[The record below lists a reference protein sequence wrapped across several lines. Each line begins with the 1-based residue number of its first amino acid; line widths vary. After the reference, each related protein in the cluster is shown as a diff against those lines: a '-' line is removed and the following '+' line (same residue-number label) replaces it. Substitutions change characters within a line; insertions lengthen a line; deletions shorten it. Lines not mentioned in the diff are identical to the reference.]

1 MCLTLMVL
9 LLLTGCAL
17 LPTTISDLATGM
29 DDTVTISRAEY
40 ERLQRYAELD
50 EIWQIVEQYYYQE
63 PDTQAMLDGAEMG
76 LLYGLGD
83 PYTYY
88 YTPDQYAQLWADD
101 EGEYAGI
108 GIQIMGNYA
117 TGLCTISRVFLDSP
131 ALDAGLRKGDVLTRV
146 EDIDVVTTT
155 LQDAVNIM
163 RGEPGTPVNV
173 QVQRGDQLL
182 DFVVDRA
189 VVHVNWVNSCMLDGD
204 VGYISLYEFS
214 GDCSPSFAVHLD
226 NLMSQGA
233 KALVID
239 LRDNPGG
246 WVDDAQKV
254 ADMFLEEGNVASLVY
269 RDGTTELY
277 TTTTDGKEN
286 PIPLVVL
293 VNEYSASASEILAGA
308 LQDRGRATIVGT
320 QTFGKGVVQ
329 YVLPVGT
336 RGAGMQLTVAQY
348 YTPSGNEVHKVGITP
363 DIEATLPEGDTTMY
377 DIGDLDDAQLKKAYE
392 VALDLIEPK
401 KSLFICF
408 KTVYTKANHPAK
420 PSGLAC
426 GGGGWACVCSR
437 LRARE
442 PRFLRPR

>member
-1 MCLTLMVL
+1 MKNPSQKRFKLMCLMLSVC

-17 LPTTISDLATGM
+17 LPTTVSDAAMGKE
-29 DDTVTISRAEY
+29 DTVTISRAEY

-63 PDTQAMLDGAEMG
+63 PNAQDMLDGAEMG

-83 PYTYY
+83 PYTYFY
-88 YTPDQYAQLWADD
+88 DPEQYAAMWADD
-101 EGEYAGI
+101 EGEYGGV
-108 GIQIMGNYA
+108 GIQIMGDYV

-131 ALDAGLRKGDVLTRV
+131 ALEAGLRKGDILVKV
-146 EDIDVVTTT
+146 EDLDVVATT

-163 RGEPGTPVNV
+163 RGDIGTPVNI

-182 DFVVDRA
+182 DFVVERR
-189 VVHVNWVNSCMLDGD
+189 VVHVNWVNSCMLEGD

-214 GDCSPSFAVHLD
+214 GDCSTSFAVHLD
-226 NLMSQGA
+226 NLMNEGA

-254 ADMFLEEGNVASLVY
+254 ADMFLAEGEVASLVY
-269 RDGTTELY
+269 RDGSSEHY
-277 TTTTDGKEN
+277 ATTTDGKEN
-286 PIPLVVL
+286 AIPLVVL

-308 LQDRGRATIVGT
+308 LQDRGRATIVGAK
-320 QTFGKGVVQ
+320 TFGKGVVQ

-348 YTPSGNEVHKVGITP
+348 YTPNGSEVHKVGITP
-363 DIEATLPEGDTTMY
+363 DVEAQLPEGDTTMY
-377 DIGDLDDAQLKKAYE
+377 DIGDLNDQQLKQAYD
-392 VALDLIEPK
+392 VALGLIAE
-401 KSLFICF
+401 
-408 KTVYTKANHPAK
+408 
-420 PSGLAC
+420 
-426 GGGGWACVCSR
+426 
-437 LRARE
+437 
-442 PRFLRPR
+442 

>member
-17 LPTTISDLATGM
+17 LPTTISDLAAGM

-108 GIQIMGNYA
+108 GIQIMGDYA

-320 QTFGKGVVQ
+320 FGKGVVQ

-348 YTPSGNEVHKVGITP
+348 YTPNGNEVHKVGITP

-392 VALDLIEPK
+392 VALDLIEP
-401 KSLFICF
+401 
-408 KTVYTKANHPAK
+408 
-420 PSGLAC
+420 
-426 GGGGWACVCSR
+426 
-437 LRARE
+437 
-442 PRFLRPR
+442 

>member
-1 MCLTLMVL
+1 MKTLSKKRFKLMCLTLMVL

-83 PYTYY
+83 PYTSY
-88 YTPDQYAQLWADD
+88 YTPDQSAQLWADD

-308 LQDRGRATIVGT
+308 LQDRGRATIMGT

-348 YTPSGNEVHKVGITP
+348 YTPNGNEVHKVGITP

-392 VALDLIEPK
+392 VALDLIEP
-401 KSLFICF
+401 
-408 KTVYTKANHPAK
+408 
-420 PSGLAC
+420 
-426 GGGGWACVCSR
+426 
-437 LRARE
+437 
-442 PRFLRPR
+442 

>member
-1 MCLTLMVL
+1 MKTLSKKRFKLMCLTLMVL

-63 PDTQAMLDGAEMG
+63 PDTMGMLDGAEMG

-254 ADMFLEEGNVASLVY
+254 ADMFLEEVNVASLVY

-348 YTPSGNEVHKVGITP
+348 YTPNGNEVHKVGITP

-392 VALDLIEPK
+392 VALDLIEP
-401 KSLFICF
+401 
-408 KTVYTKANHPAK
+408 
-420 PSGLAC
+420 
-426 GGGGWACVCSR
+426 
-437 LRARE
+437 
-442 PRFLRPR
+442 

>member
-1 MCLTLMVL
+1 MCLALMVSL
-9 LLLTGCAL
+9 MLTGCAL
-17 LPTTISDLATGM
+17 LPTTVSDAVLGT
-29 DDTVTISRAEY
+29 DDTVTISRSEY

-50 EIWQIVEQYYYQE
+50 EIWQIVETYYYQE
-63 PDTQAMLDGAEMG
+63 PDEESMLDGAEMG

-88 YTPDQYAQLWADD
+88 YTPEQYAQLWADD

-108 GIQIMGNYA
+108 GIQIMGDYI

-131 ALDAGLRKGDVLTRV
+131 ALDAGLRKGDILTRV
-146 EDIDVVTTT
+146 EDVDVVATT

-189 VVHVNWVNSCMLDGD
+189 VVHVNWVNSCMLEGN

-226 NLMSQGA
+226 NLMNEGA
-233 KALVID
+233 RSLIID

-254 ADMFLEEGNVASLVY
+254 ADMFLAEGNVASLVY

-336 RGAGMQLTVAQY
+336 RGAGMQITVAQY
-348 YTPSGNEVHKVGITP
+348 YTPNGNEVHKVGITP

-377 DIGDLDDAQLKKAYE
+377 DIGDLGDAQLKKAHE
-392 VALDLIEPK
+392 IAL
-401 KSLFICF
+401 SL
-408 KTVYTKANHPAK
+408 T
-420 PSGLAC
+420 GD
-426 GGGGWACVCSR
+426 
-437 LRARE
+437 
-442 PRFLRPR
+442 

>member
-1 MCLTLMVL
+1 MKTLSKKRFKLMCLTLMVL

-17 LPTTISDLATGM
+17 LPTTISDLAAGM

-108 GIQIMGNYA
+108 GIQIMGDYA

-348 YTPSGNEVHKVGITP
+348 YTPNGNEVHKVGITP

-392 VALDLIEPK
+392 VALDLIEP
-401 KSLFICF
+401 
-408 KTVYTKANHPAK
+408 
-420 PSGLAC
+420 
-426 GGGGWACVCSR
+426 
-437 LRARE
+437 
-442 PRFLRPR
+442 

>member
-1 MCLTLMVL
+1 MKTLSKKRFKLMCLTLMVL

-40 ERLQRYAELD
+40 ERLQRYSELD

-108 GIQIMGNYA
+108 GIQIMGDYA

-348 YTPSGNEVHKVGITP
+348 YTPNGNEVHKLGITP
-363 DIEATLPEGDTTMY
+363 DIEASLPEGDTTMY
-377 DIGDLDDAQLKKAYE
+377 DIGDLDDDQLKKAYE
-392 VALDLIEPK
+392 VALDLIEP
-401 KSLFICF
+401 
-408 KTVYTKANHPAK
+408 
-420 PSGLAC
+420 
-426 GGGGWACVCSR
+426 
-437 LRARE
+437 
-442 PRFLRPR
+442 

>member
-1 MCLTLMVL
+1 MCLALMVSL
-9 LLLTGCAL
+9 MLTGCAL
-17 LPTTISDLATGM
+17 LPTTVSDAVLGT
-29 DDTVTISRAEY
+29 DDTVTISRSEY

-50 EIWQIVEQYYYQE
+50 EIWQIVETYYYQE
-63 PDTQAMLDGAEMG
+63 PDEESMLDGAEMG

-88 YTPDQYAQLWADD
+88 YTPEQYAQLWADD

-108 GIQIMGNYA
+108 GIQIMGDYI

-131 ALDAGLRKGDVLTRV
+131 ALDAGLRKGDILTRV
-146 EDIDVVTTT
+146 EDVDVVATT

-189 VVHVNWVNSCMLDGD
+189 VVHVNWVNSCMLEGN

-226 NLMSQGA
+226 NLMNEGA
-233 KALVID
+233 RSLIID

-254 ADMFLEEGNVASLVY
+254 ADMFLAEGNVASLVY

-348 YTPSGNEVHKVGITP
+348 YTPNGNEVHKVGITP

-377 DIGDLDDAQLKKAYE
+377 DIGDLSDAQLKKAHE
-392 VALDLIEPK
+392 IAL
-401 KSLFICF
+401 SL
-408 KTVYTKANHPAK
+408 T
-420 PSGLAC
+420 GD
-426 GGGGWACVCSR
+426 
-437 LRARE
+437 
-442 PRFLRPR
+442 

>member
-1 MCLTLMVL
+1 MKTPSNKRFKLMCLALMVS

-17 LPTTISDLATGM
+17 LPTTISDLVTGA

-50 EIWQIVEQYYYQE
+50 EIWQIVEQYYYQD
-63 PDTQAMLDGAEMG
+63 PDTEAMLDGAEMG

-108 GIQIMGNYA
+108 GIQIMGDYT

-182 DFVVDRA
+182 DFVVQRA

-226 NLMSQGA
+226 NLMNQGA

-348 YTPSGNEVHKVGITP
+348 YTPNGNEVHKVGITP

-377 DIGDLDDAQLKKAYE
+377 DIGDLDDAQLKAAYE
-392 VALDLIEPK
+392 VALGLIEP
-401 KSLFICF
+401 
-408 KTVYTKANHPAK
+408 
-420 PSGLAC
+420 
-426 GGGGWACVCSR
+426 
-437 LRARE
+437 
-442 PRFLRPR
+442 

>member
-131 ALDAGLRKGDVLTRV
+131 ALDAGLRKGDILTRV

-348 YTPSGNEVHKVGITP
+348 YTPNGNEVHKVGITP

-392 VALDLIEPK
+392 VALDLIEP
-401 KSLFICF
+401 
-408 KTVYTKANHPAK
+408 
-420 PSGLAC
+420 
-426 GGGGWACVCSR
+426 
-437 LRARE
+437 
-442 PRFLRPR
+442 

>member
-1 MCLTLMVL
+1 MKTLSKKRFKLMCLTLMVL

-40 ERLQRYAELD
+40 DRLQRYAELD

-348 YTPSGNEVHKVGITP
+348 YTPNGNEVHKVGITP

-392 VALDLIEPK
+392 VALDLIEP
-401 KSLFICF
+401 
-408 KTVYTKANHPAK
+408 
-420 PSGLAC
+420 
-426 GGGGWACVCSR
+426 
-437 LRARE
+437 
-442 PRFLRPR
+442 

>member
-1 MCLTLMVL
+1 MKTPSNKRFKLMCLALMVS

-17 LPTTISDLATGM
+17 LPTTISDLVTGA

-40 ERLQRYAELD
+40 DRLQRYAELD

-63 PDTQAMLDGAEMG
+63 PDTEAMLDGAEMG

-108 GIQIMGNYA
+108 GIQIMGDYT

-163 RGEPGTPVNV
+163 RGEPGTPVNL

-182 DFVVDRA
+182 DFVVQRA

-226 NLMSQGA
+226 NLMNQGA

-254 ADMFLEEGNVASLVY
+254 ADMFLQEGNVASLVY

-348 YTPSGNEVHKVGITP
+348 YTPNGNEVHKVGITP

-377 DIGDLDDAQLKKAYE
+377 DIGDLDDAQLKAAYE
-392 VALDLIEPK
+392 VALGLIEP
-401 KSLFICF
+401 
-408 KTVYTKANHPAK
+408 
-420 PSGLAC
+420 
-426 GGGGWACVCSR
+426 
-437 LRARE
+437 
-442 PRFLRPR
+442 

>member
-1 MCLTLMVL
+1 MKTLSKKRFKLMCLTLMVL

-348 YTPSGNEVHKVGITP
+348 YTPNGNEVHKVGITP

-392 VALDLIEPK
+392 VALDRIEP
-401 KSLFICF
+401 
-408 KTVYTKANHPAK
+408 
-420 PSGLAC
+420 
-426 GGGGWACVCSR
+426 
-437 LRARE
+437 
-442 PRFLRPR
+442 

>member
-1 MCLTLMVL
+1 M
-9 LLLTGCAL
+9 
-17 LPTTISDLATGM
+17 LPTTISDLVTGA
-29 DDTVTISRAEY
+29 DDTVTITRAEY
-40 ERLQRYAELD
+40 DRLQRYAELD

-63 PDTQAMLDGAEMG
+63 PDTEAMLDGAEMG

-108 GIQIMGNYA
+108 GIQIMGDYT

-182 DFVVDRA
+182 DFVVQRA

-226 NLMSQGA
+226 NLMNQGA

-348 YTPSGNEVHKVGITP
+348 YTPNGNEVHKVGITP

-377 DIGDLDDAQLKKAYE
+377 DIGDLDDAQLKAAYE
-392 VALDLIEPK
+392 VALGLIEP
-401 KSLFICF
+401 
-408 KTVYTKANHPAK
+408 
-420 PSGLAC
+420 
-426 GGGGWACVCSR
+426 
-437 LRARE
+437 
-442 PRFLRPR
+442 

>member
-1 MCLTLMVL
+1 MKTLSKKRFKLMCLTLMVL

-17 LPTTISDLATGM
+17 LPTTISDLAAGM

-108 GIQIMGNYA
+108 GIQIMGDYA

-189 VVHVNWVNSCMLDGD
+189 VVHVNWVNSYMLDGD

-233 KALVID
+233 KVLVID

-348 YTPSGNEVHKVGITP
+348 YTPNGNEVHKVGITP

-392 VALDLIEPK
+392 VALDLIEP
-401 KSLFICF
+401 
-408 KTVYTKANHPAK
+408 
-420 PSGLAC
+420 
-426 GGGGWACVCSR
+426 
-437 LRARE
+437 
-442 PRFLRPR
+442 

>member
-17 LPTTISDLATGM
+17 LPTTISDLAAGM

-108 GIQIMGNYA
+108 GIQIMGDYA

-348 YTPSGNEVHKVGITP
+348 YTPNGNEVHKVGITP

-392 VALDLIEPK
+392 VALDLIEP
-401 KSLFICF
+401 
-408 KTVYTKANHPAK
+408 
-420 PSGLAC
+420 
-426 GGGGWACVCSR
+426 
-437 LRARE
+437 
-442 PRFLRPR
+442 

>member
-1 MCLTLMVL
+1 MKTFSKKRFRLMCLTLMVL

-348 YTPSGNEVHKVGITP
+348 YTPNGNEVHKVGITP

-392 VALDLIEPK
+392 VALDLIEP
-401 KSLFICF
+401 
-408 KTVYTKANHPAK
+408 
-420 PSGLAC
+420 
-426 GGGGWACVCSR
+426 
-437 LRARE
+437 
-442 PRFLRPR
+442 

>member
-1 MCLTLMVL
+1 MKTPSNKRFKLMCLALMVS

-17 LPTTISDLATGM
+17 LPTTISDLVTGA
-29 DDTVTISRAEY
+29 DDTVTITRAEY

-63 PDTQAMLDGAEMG
+63 PDTEAMLDGAEMG

-108 GIQIMGNYA
+108 GIQIMGDYT

-182 DFVVDRA
+182 DFVVQRA

-226 NLMSQGA
+226 NLMNQGA

-348 YTPSGNEVHKVGITP
+348 YTPNGNEVHKVGITP

-377 DIGDLDDAQLKKAYE
+377 DIGDLDDAQLKAAYE
-392 VALDLIEPK
+392 VALEMIEP
-401 KSLFICF
+401 
-408 KTVYTKANHPAK
+408 
-420 PSGLAC
+420 
-426 GGGGWACVCSR
+426 
-437 LRARE
+437 
-442 PRFLRPR
+442 

>member
-286 PIPLVVL
+286 PIRLVVL

-348 YTPSGNEVHKVGITP
+348 YTPNGNEVHKVGITP

-392 VALDLIEPK
+392 VALDLIEP
-401 KSLFICF
+401 
-408 KTVYTKANHPAK
+408 
-420 PSGLAC
+420 
-426 GGGGWACVCSR
+426 
-437 LRARE
+437 
-442 PRFLRPR
+442 

>member
-88 YTPDQYAQLWADD
+88 YTPEQYAQLWADD

-108 GIQIMGNYA
+108 GIQIMGDYA

-131 ALDAGLRKGDVLTRV
+131 ALDAGLRKGDILTRV

-233 KALVID
+233 KALVLD

-348 YTPSGNEVHKVGITP
+348 YTPNGNEVHKVGITP

-392 VALDLIEPK
+392 VALDLIEP
-401 KSLFICF
+401 
-408 KTVYTKANHPAK
+408 
-420 PSGLAC
+420 
-426 GGGGWACVCSR
+426 
-437 LRARE
+437 
-442 PRFLRPR
+442 

>member
-1 MCLTLMVL
+1 MKTLSKKRFKLMCLTLMVL

-17 LPTTISDLATGM
+17 LPTTISDLAAGM

-246 WVDDAQKV
+246 WVEDAQKV

-348 YTPSGNEVHKVGITP
+348 YTPNGNEVHKVGITP

-392 VALDLIEPK
+392 VALDLIEP
-401 KSLFICF
+401 
-408 KTVYTKANHPAK
+408 
-420 PSGLAC
+420 
-426 GGGGWACVCSR
+426 
-437 LRARE
+437 
-442 PRFLRPR
+442 

>member
-1 MCLTLMVL
+1 MKTPSNKRFKLMCLALMVS

-17 LPTTISDLATGM
+17 LPTTISDLVTGA
-29 DDTVTISRAEY
+29 DDTVTITRAEY

-63 PDTQAMLDGAEMG
+63 PDTEAMLDGAEMG

-108 GIQIMGNYA
+108 GIQIMGDYT

-348 YTPSGNEVHKVGITP
+348 YTPNGNEVHKVGITP

-377 DIGDLDDAQLKKAYE
+377 DIGDLDDAQLKAAYE
-392 VALDLIEPK
+392 VALGLIEP
-401 KSLFICF
+401 
-408 KTVYTKANHPAK
+408 
-420 PSGLAC
+420 
-426 GGGGWACVCSR
+426 
-437 LRARE
+437 
-442 PRFLRPR
+442 

>member
-1 MCLTLMVL
+1 MCLTLMVS

-17 LPTTISDLATGM
+17 LPTTISDLVTGT

-88 YTPDQYAQLWADD
+88 YTPEQYAQLWADD

-108 GIQIMGNYA
+108 GIQIMGDYT

-214 GDCSPSFAVHLD
+214 GDCSPSFTVHLD
-226 NLMSQGA
+226 NLMNQGA

-254 ADMFLEEGNVASLVY
+254 ADMFLDEGNVASLVY

-348 YTPSGNEVHKVGITP
+348 YTPNGNEVHKVGITP

-392 VALDLIEPK
+392 VALDMIEP
-401 KSLFICF
+401 
-408 KTVYTKANHPAK
+408 
-420 PSGLAC
+420 
-426 GGGGWACVCSR
+426 
-437 LRARE
+437 
-442 PRFLRPR
+442 

>member
-1 MCLTLMVL
+1 MKTLSKKRFKLMCLTLMVL

-29 DDTVTISRAEY
+29 DDAVTISRAEY

-348 YTPSGNEVHKVGITP
+348 YTPNGNEVHKVGITP

-392 VALDLIEPK
+392 VALDLIEP
-401 KSLFICF
+401 
-408 KTVYTKANHPAK
+408 
-420 PSGLAC
+420 
-426 GGGGWACVCSR
+426 
-437 LRARE
+437 
-442 PRFLRPR
+442 

>member
-40 ERLQRYAELD
+40 DRLQRYAELD

-348 YTPSGNEVHKVGITP
+348 YTPNGNEVHKVGITP

-377 DIGDLDDAQLKKAYE
+377 DIGDLDDDQLKKAYE
-392 VALDLIEPK
+392 VALDLIEP
-401 KSLFICF
+401 
-408 KTVYTKANHPAK
+408 
-420 PSGLAC
+420 
-426 GGGGWACVCSR
+426 
-437 LRARE
+437 
-442 PRFLRPR
+442 

>member
-88 YTPDQYAQLWADD
+88 YTPEQYAQLWADD

-108 GIQIMGNYA
+108 GIQIMGDYA

-189 VVHVNWVNSCMLDGD
+189 VVHVNWVNSCMLGGD

-348 YTPSGNEVHKVGITP
+348 YTPNGNEVHKVGITP

-392 VALDLIEPK
+392 VALDLIEP
-401 KSLFICF
+401 
-408 KTVYTKANHPAK
+408 
-420 PSGLAC
+420 
-426 GGGGWACVCSR
+426 
-437 LRARE
+437 
-442 PRFLRPR
+442 

>member
-1 MCLTLMVL
+1 MKTPSNKRFKLMCLALMVS

-17 LPTTISDLATGM
+17 LPTTISDLVTGA
-29 DDTVTISRAEY
+29 DDTVTITRAEY

-63 PDTQAMLDGAEMG
+63 PDTEAMLDGAEMG

-108 GIQIMGNYA
+108 GIQIMGDYT

-182 DFVVDRA
+182 DFVVQRA

-226 NLMSQGA
+226 NLMNQGA

-336 RGAGMQLTVAQY
+336 RGACMQLTVAQY
-348 YTPSGNEVHKVGITP
+348 YTPNGNEVHKVGITP

-377 DIGDLDDAQLKKAYE
+377 DIGDLDDAQLKAAYE
-392 VALDLIEPK
+392 VALDMIEP
-401 KSLFICF
+401 
-408 KTVYTKANHPAK
+408 
-420 PSGLAC
+420 
-426 GGGGWACVCSR
+426 
-437 LRARE
+437 
-442 PRFLRPR
+442 

>member
-1 MCLTLMVL
+1 MKTLSKKRFKLMCLTLMVL

-40 ERLQRYAELD
+40 ERLQRYSELD

-108 GIQIMGNYA
+108 GIQIMGDYA

-348 YTPSGNEVHKVGITP
+348 YTPNGNEVHKVGITP

-392 VALDLIEPK
+392 VALDLIEP
-401 KSLFICF
+401 
-408 KTVYTKANHPAK
+408 
-420 PSGLAC
+420 
-426 GGGGWACVCSR
+426 
-437 LRARE
+437 
-442 PRFLRPR
+442 

>member
-1 MCLTLMVL
+1 MKTLSKKRFKLMCLTLMVL

-29 DDTVTISRAEY
+29 DDTVTIRRAEY
-40 ERLQRYAELD
+40 DRLQRYAELD

-348 YTPSGNEVHKVGITP
+348 YTPNGNEVHKVGITP

-392 VALDLIEPK
+392 VALDLIEP
-401 KSLFICF
+401 
-408 KTVYTKANHPAK
+408 
-420 PSGLAC
+420 
-426 GGGGWACVCSR
+426 
-437 LRARE
+437 
-442 PRFLRPR
+442 

>member
-17 LPTTISDLATGM
+17 LPTTISDLAAGM

-108 GIQIMGNYA
+108 GIQIMGDYA

-226 NLMSQGA
+226 NLMIQGA

-348 YTPSGNEVHKVGITP
+348 YTPNGNEVHKVGITP

-392 VALDLIEPK
+392 VALDLIEP
-401 KSLFICF
+401 
-408 KTVYTKANHPAK
+408 
-420 PSGLAC
+420 
-426 GGGGWACVCSR
+426 
-437 LRARE
+437 
-442 PRFLRPR
+442 

>member
-1 MCLTLMVL
+1 MKTPSSKRFKLMCLTLMVS

-17 LPTTISDLATGM
+17 LPTTISDLVTGA

-40 ERLQRYAELD
+40 DRLQRYAELD

-108 GIQIMGNYA
+108 GIQIMGDYT

-163 RGEPGTPVNV
+163 RGEPGTSVNV
-173 QVQRGDQLL
+173 QVQRGDQLM
-182 DFVVDRA
+182 DFVVQRA
-189 VVHVNWVNSCMLDGD
+189 VVHVNWVNSCMLEGD

-348 YTPSGNEVHKVGITP
+348 YTPNGNEVHKVGITP
-363 DIEATLPEGDTTMY
+363 DIEATLPEDDTTMY
-377 DIGDLDDAQLKKAYE
+377 DIGDLDDAQLKAAYE
-392 VALDLIEPK
+392 VALEMIEP
-401 KSLFICF
+401 
-408 KTVYTKANHPAK
+408 
-420 PSGLAC
+420 
-426 GGGGWACVCSR
+426 
-437 LRARE
+437 
-442 PRFLRPR
+442 